1 VRFRR
6 TASVIGLAAMIA
18 AAATSCS
25 ATRPSNADVD
35 AYLKARD
42 LYLRGSVD
50 EAAAVVSHIES
61 RIRSFHQAR
70 LLEGKILFFKGSMV
84 DAEKVLRGLTDQ
96 RAGYIEAQIW
106 LLRALLAQG
115 KTAEAE
121 TLLNN
126 ALELNPGDPRLL
138 HLAGMFRLGANDI
151 NGALGFFRR
160 AQDYGAEFAQSYVE
174 SARVLY
180 RFGLVDAAL
189 ADLAVAQ
196 AILPTDSDMRKPVN
210 DLVARIREAMK

>member
-6 TASVIGLAAMIA
+6 AASVIGLAASIA
-18 AAATSCS
+18 AASIGCS
-25 ATRPSNADVD
+25 AARPSDADVD

-42 LYLRGSVD
+42 LYLRGSVNQ
-50 EAAAVVSHIES
+50 AAAIVSHIDS
-61 RIRSFHQAR
+61 RMRSFHQAR

-84 DAEKVLRGLTDQ
+84 DAEKVFRGLTDR
-96 RAGYIEAQIW
+96 RAGYAEAQIW
-106 LLRALLAQG
+106 LLRALQAQG
-115 KTAEAE
+115 RTAEAE
-121 TLLNN
+121 TLLNS

-138 HLAGMFRLGANDI
+138 HLAGMLRLGTNDI
-151 NGALGFFRR
+151 SGALGFFRR

-196 AILPTDSDMRKPVN
+196 SLLPTGSDMLKPVN
-210 DLVARIREAMK
+210 DLVARIREAKK